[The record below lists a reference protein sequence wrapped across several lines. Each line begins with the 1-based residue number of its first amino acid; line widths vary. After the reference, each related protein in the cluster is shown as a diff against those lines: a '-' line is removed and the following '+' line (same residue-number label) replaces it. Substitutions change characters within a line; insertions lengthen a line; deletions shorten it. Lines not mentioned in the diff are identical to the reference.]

1 MYDNI
6 TLEKGLYNISGKSF
20 TEALRELDADENYIG
35 TELEGLDAYERQLK
49 RFDIKVSGPDSDRV
63 EKFIKTTQ
71 SAILFP
77 EFVRRCIKAGM
88 DGASILPEIVAA
100 TTYTDGVDY
109 RGLAITDNGSDEAI
123 AAGADLPIT
132 SVKNAASTVAVSKYG
147 RQIQTVYEVLKK
159 QRLDLFGVVLK
170 ATGAKISG
178 VINKAAAEVLANGV
192 DKTPLAGDTLT
203 YADLAAFWASME
215 GHSMSAMLVSPKVMA
230 TILAMDEM
238 RYASGRIS
246 GGTVETPYGVKLVKC
261 SGLSDEYA
269 IGVDA
274 SSALEM
280 VLGSD
285 VVVDSDRLI
294 SSQTDSIAFSISV
307 GFTKIYS
314 SAVSVLSTVKNG

>member
-20 TEALRELDADENYIG
+20 TEALRELDADENYVG

-49 RFDIKVSGPDSDRV
+49 RFDIRVSGPDSDRV
-63 EKFIKTTQ
+63 EKFFRTTQ

-77 EFVRRCIKAGM
+77 EYVRRCIKAGM
-88 DGASILPEIVAA
+88 DGASVLPEIVAA
-100 TTYTDGVDY
+100 TTYADGVDY
-109 RGLAITDNGSDEAI
+109 RGLSITDKGADTAI
-123 AAGADLPIT
+123 AAGAEIPVT
-132 SVKNAASTVAVSKYG
+132 SVTNAEAAVALSKYG
-147 RQIQTVYEVLKK
+147 RQIQTVYEVLRK

-178 VINKAAAEVLANGV
+178 VINNAAAEVLANGV
-192 DKTPLAGDTLT
+192 EKKPLIGDALT

-215 GHSMSAMLVSPKVMA
+215 GHNMSAMLVSPKVMA
-230 TILAMDEM
+230 NILAMDEM
-238 RYASGRIS
+238 RYASGKIS

-261 SGLSDEYA
+261 SGLSDDYA

-285 VVVDSDRLI
+285 VVVDSDKLI
-294 SSQTDSIAFSISV
+294 SSQIDSIAFSVTV
-307 GFTKIYS
+307 GFAKIYS
-314 SAVSVLSTVKNG
+314 SAVMVLSTVKAG